1 MTQNQETGAT
11 RRTGFGLA
19 ALFFFLH
26 MLSQVDRHMVSGF
39 APDIMRDLH
48 LSRGDFA
55 LIAGVAFSG
64 VYAVIALAA
73 GMVADRVGRVR
84 VLTAGV
90 GIWSLFTGLAGMAQ
104 GFWSLLGARPFVA
117 AGEAT
122 LVPTATT
129 IILART
135 SDAQKATAIGLFFA
149 GGPLGIGASFLV
161 AGTLGPY
168 LGWRNCFLIMAALG
182 FFMAVLVSRIRDT
195 DHEAKSA
202 ERAPSSRE
210 QLKALWGHLRGN
222 ARLRYASA
230 AVILFHAHSAT
241 TPFVQLWLHD
251 DNGMD
256 KAQAA
261 SLYGALFIV
270 FGMVGAL
277 GTGYLTDWMHR
288 RFGADRVRS
297 LFWVQLLLVP
307 LIIAFRFMP
316 ATSPVFLIGMVA
328 SILFL
333 TSAYGPIF
341 SVIERELPD
350 GLKATS
356 AGFNMLVLNLFV
368 IGGLSY
374 AIGAVSDV
382 MEQAGLANSWTW
394 PMFGADSIA
403 FASIGLLWLASRHKS
418 VMPEQS

>member
-1 MTQNQETGAT
+1 MTPDHGTGAP
-11 RRTGFGLA
+11 RRTGIGLA

-39 APDIMRDLH
+39 APDIMRDLN

-64 VYAVIALAA
+64 VYALIALAA

-90 GIWSLFTGLAGMAQ
+90 GIWSVFTGLAGLAQ

-182 FFMAVLVSRIRDT
+182 FFMALLVSRIRDT
-195 DHEAKSA
+195 NQETDLAA
-202 ERAPSSRE
+202 RPPSPLA
-210 QLKALWGHLRGN
+210 QVKALWRHLREN
-222 ARLRYASA
+222 ARLRYATA
-230 AVILFHAHSAT
+230 AIILFHAHSAT

-251 DNGMD
+251 DKGME

-261 SLYGALFIV
+261 SLYGGLFIV
-270 FGMVGAL
+270 FGMAGAL
-277 GTGYLTDWMHR
+277 GTGYLTDRMHR
-288 RFGADRVRS
+288 RFGWDRVRS
-297 LFWVQLLLVP
+297 LFWVQLVLMP
-307 LIIAFRFMP
+307 LIIAFRFAP
-316 ATSPVFLIGMVA
+316 ASSPIFFLGMVP

-341 SVIERELPD
+341 SVIERELPE

-374 AIGAVSDV
+374 IIGAVSDA
-382 MEQAGLANSWTW
+382 MERRGMTGSWTW
-394 PMFGADSIA
+394 PMVGADSIA
-403 FASIGLLWLASRHKS
+403 FVSIALLWMASRHKS
-418 VMPEQS
+418 AVPEDA

>member
-1 MTQNQETGAT
+1 MTPPQEPAAP

-48 LSRGDFA
+48 LTRGDFA

-64 VYAVIALAA
+64 VYALIALAA

-90 GIWSLFTGLAGMAQ
+90 GMWSVFTGLAGMAQ

-129 IILART
+129 IILTQT

-161 AGTLGPY
+161 AGTLGSY

-182 FFMAVLVSRIRDT
+182 FFMALMVSRIRDT
-195 DHEAKSA
+195 DHEAQSTA
-202 ERAPSSRE
+202 RAPSSLE
-210 QLKALWGHLRGN
+210 QFKSLWGHLRQN
-222 ARLRYASA
+222 ARLRYAA
-230 AVILFHAHSAT
+230 AAIILFHAHSAT

-251 DNGMD
+251 DKGMA

-270 FGMVGAL
+270 FGMAGAL
-277 GTGYLTDWMHR
+277 GTGYLTDWTHR
-288 RFGADRVRS
+288 RFGLDRARA
-297 LFWVQLLLVP
+297 LFWVQLILAP
-307 LIIAFRFMP
+307 FIIAFRFMP
-316 ATSPVFLIGMVA
+316 ASSPVFLMGMVA

-368 IGGLSY
+368 VGGLSY
-374 AIGAVSDV
+374 VIGAVSDV

-394 PMFGADSIA
+394 PMFGADCIA
-403 FASIGLLWLASRHKS
+403 FVSIGLLWLASRHKS
-418 VMPEQS
+418 IMPEQS